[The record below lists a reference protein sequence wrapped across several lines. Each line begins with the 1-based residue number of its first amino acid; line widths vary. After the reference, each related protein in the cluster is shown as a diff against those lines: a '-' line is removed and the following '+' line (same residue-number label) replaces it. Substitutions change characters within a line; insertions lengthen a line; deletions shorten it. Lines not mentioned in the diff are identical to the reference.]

1 MKGMKHLIIRNIGP
15 VKEADLELKRFNFI
29 IGPQSSGKSTVAKIL
44 STCEWIE
51 KKVETTRNE
60 KVIGSGEDFCA
71 LVEGFHKM
79 ESYFDKDKESYIQ
92 YKTDFIEIL
101 YEHQKLN
108 IHMNWE
114 AEYHRQKICY
124 IPAERNA
131 VTLQELQGLELG
143 QTNLRSFLF
152 DWFNAREFYKSDNK
166 MDILDLGVRYYYD
179 PDKLKNK
186 DRIEHEN
193 GKTYDIPL
201 SNSSSGLQSVTP
213 LIVMLQ
219 YYSGQYFDEYDI
231 KKSFEL
237 ETDVKQMRAA
247 LTREIALTQY
257 KPGFKEEEVSDLVAQ
272 FNAELRKGEPVAL
285 KIFEAYDHAFER
297 LTKPY
302 RTTFIIEEPE
312 QNLYPFTQVALLEAI
327 LSLCKN
333 GRAHGCTITTH
344 SPFVLNF
351 LNVLIARSYKKVN
364 GKVAMDPEELGVFS
378 IDEGKLTDMMQ
389 MNTKTGE
396 YSVNAD
402 DLVEAMRAM
411 YQEYRDIKKL

>member
-1 MKGMKHLIIRNIGP
+1 MKHLIIRNIGP

-51 KKVETTRNE
+51 KEVETTRNE
-60 KVIGSGEDFCA
+60 QAVGNGENFRT
-71 LVEGFHKM
+71 LIEGFHKM
-79 ESYFDKDKESYIQ
+79 ESYFDKSMESYVK
-92 YKTDFIEIL
+92 YNTDFIEII
-101 YEHQKLN
+101 YEHHELS
-108 IHMNWE
+108 IHMNRD

-131 VTLQELQGLELG
+131 VTLEELQGLELR

-152 DWFNAREFYKSDNK
+152 DWFNAREFFKSDNK

-179 PDKLKNK
+179 PNQLKNK
-186 DRIEHEN
+186 DHIEHVN
-193 GKTYDIPL
+193 GKTYDITL
-201 SNSSSGLQSVTP
+201 GNSSSGLQSVTP

-219 YYSGQYFDEYDI
+219 YYSNQYFAEYNI
-231 KKSFEL
+231 KRSFEQEL
-237 ETDVKQMRAA
+237 KVKRLRAA
-247 LTREIALTQY
+247 LTREVVMSQY
-257 KPGFKEEEVSDLVAQ
+257 KPDFKEEEVAGLVAH
-272 FNAELRKGEPVAL
+272 FNEDLHREDPHVL
-285 KIFEAYDHAFER
+285 KIFDAYERTINR
-297 LTKPY
+297 LTIPN

-312 QNLYPFTQVALLEAI
+312 QNLYPFTQVALLEAA
-327 LSLCKN
+327 LMLCCSG

-351 LNVLIARSYKKVN
+351 LNVLIARYYKNVVDKVVLN
-364 GKVAMDPEELGVFS
+364 PDELSVFS
-378 IDEGKLTDMMQ
+378 TDEGRLTDMMQ
-389 MNTKTGE
+389 KNAKTGE

-411 YQEYRDIKKL
+411 YQEYRDIKMQ

>member
-1 MKGMKHLIIRNIGP
+1 MKHLIIRNIGP
-15 VKEADLELKRFNFI
+15 VKDADLELKRFNFI

-60 KVIGSGEDFCA
+60 NVIGSGDDFRA
-71 LVEGFHKM
+71 LVESFHKM

-92 YKTDFIEIL
+92 YKTDYIEIL
-101 YEHQKLN
+101 YEHRQLN
-108 IHMNWE
+108 IHMNRE

-219 YYSGQYFDEYDI
+219 YYSGQYFAEYDI

-237 ETDVKQMRAA
+237 ETDVKLMRAA
-247 LTREIALTQY
+247 LTREIALAQY
-257 KPGFKEEEVSDLVAQ
+257 KPGFKEEEASDLVAQ
-272 FNAELRKGEPVAL
+272 FNAELRKGEPSVL

-297 LTKPY
+297 LTKPN
-302 RTTFIIEEPE
+302 RATFIIEEPE

-351 LNVLIARSYKKVN
+351 LNVLIARSYKNVD
-364 GKVAMDPEELGVFS
+364 GKVVLDPKELGVFS
-378 IDEGKLTDMMQ
+378 TDEGRLTDMMQ
-389 MNTKTGE
+389 MNAKTGE

-411 YQEYRDIKKL
+411 YQEYRDIKEM

>member
-1 MKGMKHLIIRNIGP
+1 MKHLIIRNIGP
-15 VKEADLELKRFNFI
+15 IKEADIELKRFNFI

-60 KVIGSGEDFCA
+60 KVIGNGEDFRA

-92 YKTDFIEIL
+92 YKTDYIDIL
-101 YEHQKLN
+101 YEHRELSV
-108 IHMNWE
+108 HMNRE

-219 YYSGQYFDEYDI
+219 YYSGQYFAEYDI

-237 ETDVKQMRAA
+237 ETDVKQLRAA
-247 LTREIALTQY
+247 LTREIALAQY
-257 KPGFKEEEVSDLVAQ
+257 KPGFKEEDVSDLVAQ
-272 FNAELRKGEPVAL
+272 FNTELRKGEPNVL

-297 LTKPY
+297 LTKPN
-302 RTTFIIEEPE
+302 RATFIIEEPE
-312 QNLYPFTQVALLEAI
+312 QNLYPFTQVALLEVI

-333 GRAHGCTITTH
+333 GSEHGCTITTH
-344 SPFVLNF
+344 SPFILNY
-351 LNVLIARSYKKVN
+351 LNVLIARYYKKVD
-364 GKVAMDPEELGVFS
+364 GKVALNPEELGVFS
-378 IDEGKLTDMMQ
+378 TDEGRLTDMMQ
-389 MNTKTGE
+389 INAKTKE

-411 YQEYRDIKKL
+411 YQEYRDIKES

>member
-1 MKGMKHLIIRNIGP
+1 MKHLIIRNIGP

-51 KKVETTRNE
+51 KEVETTRNE
-60 KVIGSGEDFCA
+60 QAVGNGENFRT
-71 LVEGFHKM
+71 LIEGFHKM
-79 ESYFDKDKESYIQ
+79 ESYFDKSMESYVK
-92 YKTDFIEIL
+92 YNTDFIEII
-101 YEHQKLN
+101 YEHHELS
-108 IHMNWE
+108 IHMNRD

-131 VTLQELQGLELG
+131 VTLEELQGLELR

-152 DWFNAREFYKSDNK
+152 DWFNAREFFKSDNK

-179 PDKLKNK
+179 PNQLKNK
-186 DRIEHEN
+186 DHIEHVN
-193 GKTYDIPL
+193 GKTYDITL
-201 SNSSSGLQSVTP
+201 GNSSSGLQSVTP

-219 YYSGQYFDEYDI
+219 YYSNQYFAEYDI
-231 KKSFEL
+231 KRSFEQEL
-237 ETDVKQMRAA
+237 KIKKLRAA
-247 LTREIALTQY
+247 LTREVVMSQY
-257 KPGFKEEEVSDLVAQ
+257 KPGFKEEEVAELVAR
-272 FNAELRKGEPVAL
+272 FNDELQREDPHVL
-285 KIFEAYDHAFER
+285 KIFDAYERAINR
-297 LTKPY
+297 LTIPN

-312 QNLYPFTQVALLEAI
+312 QNLYPFTQVALLEAA
-327 LSLCKN
+327 LMLCCSG

-351 LNVLIARSYKKVN
+351 LNVLIARYYKNVVDKVVLN
-364 GKVAMDPEELGVFS
+364 PDELSVFS
-378 IDEGKLTDMMQ
+378 TDEGKLTDMMQ
-389 MNTKTGE
+389 KNAKTGE

-411 YQEYRDIKKL
+411 YEEYRDIKMQ

>member
-1 MKGMKHLIIRNIGP
+1 MKHLIIRNIGP
-15 VKEADLELKRFNFI
+15 IRGAELELKRFNFL
-29 IGPQSSGKSTVAKIL
+29 IGPQSCGKSTVAKIL

-60 KVIGSGEDFCA
+60 KVIGNSEDFRA

-92 YKTDFIEIL
+92 YKTDYIEIL
-101 YEHQKLN
+101 YEHHELS
-108 IHMNWE
+108 IHMNKE

-179 PDKLKNK
+179 PDKLKNN

-219 YYSGQYFDEYDI
+219 YYSGQYFAEYDI

-237 ETDVKQMRAA
+237 ETDVKQLRAA
-247 LTREIALTQY
+247 LTREIALAEY
-257 KPGFKEEEVSDLVAQ
+257 KPGFKEEEASDLVAQ
-272 FNAELRKGEPVAL
+272 FNAELRKGDPNVL
-285 KIFEAYDHAFER
+285 RIFEAYDHAFER
-297 LTKPY
+297 LTKPN

-312 QNLYPFTQVALLEAI
+312 QNLYPFTQVALLEVI

-344 SPFVLNF
+344 SPFVLNY
-351 LNVLIARSYKKVN
+351 LNVLITRYYRQIANKVN
-364 GKVAMDPEELGVFS
+364 LDPDELSVFAIEDGRLMDMIQKNS
-378 IDEGKLTDMMQ
+378 
-389 MNTKTGE
+389 KTNE
-396 YSVNAD
+396 ICVNAE
-402 DLVEAMRAM
+402 DLVEAMRDM
-411 YQEYRDIKKL
+411 YVEYRELREM

>member
-1 MKGMKHLIIRNIGP
+1 MKHLIIRNIGP

-51 KKVETTRNE
+51 KEVETTRNE
-60 KVIGSGEDFCA
+60 QAVGNGESFRT
-71 LVEGFHKM
+71 LVESFHKM
-79 ESYFDKDKESYIQ
+79 DRYFDKDKESFV
-92 YKTDFIEIL
+92 KFETDFIKII
-101 YEHQKLN
+101 YEHRELSISINQN
-108 IHMNWE
+108 AN
-114 AEYHRQKICY
+114 YQRQKICY

-131 VTLQELQGLELG
+131 VTLEELQGLELR

-179 PDKLKNK
+179 PDQMKNN
-186 DRIEHEN
+186 DHIEHVN
-193 GKTYDIPL
+193 GKSYDIPL

-213 LIVMLQ
+213 MIVMLQ
-219 YYSGQYFDEYDI
+219 YYSGQYFAEHNI
-231 KKSFEL
+231 KKSYEQEL
-237 ETDVKQMRAA
+237 KEKKLRAA
-247 LTREIALTQY
+247 LTREVAISQY
-257 KPGFKEEEVSDLVAQ
+257 KPGFKEEEVSELIVR
-272 FNAELRKGEPVAL
+272 FNDDLRKGEPRVQ
-285 KIFEAYDHAFER
+285 KIFEAYERAFDR
-297 LTKPY
+297 LVTPN

-312 QNLYPFTQVALLEAI
+312 QNLYPFTQVALLEAT
-327 LSLCKN
+327 LMLCCTS

-351 LNVLIARSYKKVN
+351 LNVLIARYYKKVAR
-364 GKVAMDPEELGVFS
+364 KVVLNPEELGVFS
-378 IDEGKLTDMMQ
+378 TDEGKLTDMMQ
-389 MNTKTGE
+389 KNAKTGE

-411 YQEYRDIKKL
+411 YQEYHDIKMK

>member
-1 MKGMKHLIIRNIGP
+1 MKHLIIRNIGP
-15 VKEADLELKRFNFI
+15 IKDADLELKRFNFI

-51 KKVETTRNE
+51 KEVETTRDEHAVEN
-60 KVIGSGEDFCA
+60 GEVFRS

-79 ESYFDKDKESYIQ
+79 ESYFNKSKESYVK
-92 YKTDFIEIL
+92 YETDYVVLL
-101 YEHQKLN
+101 YENRELR
-108 IHMNWE
+108 IHMKRE

-143 QTNLRSFLF
+143 STNLRSFLF
-152 DWFNAREFYKSDNK
+152 DWFNAREFYKVDNK
-166 MDILDLGVRYYYD
+166 MDILDLGVRYYFN
-179 PDKLKNK
+179 PDELKNK
-186 DRIEHEN
+186 DRIEHVN

-219 YYSGQYFDEYDI
+219 YYSNQYFTEYNK
-231 KKSFEL
+231 KKSFEQ
-237 ETDVKQMRAA
+237 ESKIKQLRAA
-247 LTREIALTQY
+247 LTREVALSQY
-257 KPGFKEEEVSDLVAQ
+257 HPGFKEEEVSTLISRFNDDLRRSDPRVQ
-272 FNAELRKGEPVAL
+272 
-285 KIFEAYDHAFER
+285 KIFEAYDQALDR
-297 LTKPY
+297 LSIPN

-327 LSLCKN
+327 FTLCVA
-333 GRAHGCTITTH
+333 GQAQHGCTITTH
-344 SPFVLNF
+344 SPFILNY
-351 LNVLIARSYKKVN
+351 LNVLIARFYKKVAE
-364 GKVAMDPEELGVFS
+364 KVILNPKDLGVFS
-378 IDEGKLTDMMQ
+378 TDEGNLSDMMQ
-389 MNTKTGE
+389 INTETGE

-411 YQEYRDIKKL
+411 YQEYRDIKMM

>member
-1 MKGMKHLIIRNIGP
+1 MKHLIIRNIGP

-29 IGPQSSGKSTVAKIL
+29 IGPQSSGKSTIAKIL

-51 KKVETTRNE
+51 KEVETTRNE
-60 KVIGSGEDFCA
+60 QAVGNGENFRT
-71 LVEGFHKM
+71 LIEGFHKM
-79 ESYFDKDKESYIQ
+79 ESYFDKSMESYVK
-92 YKTDFIEIL
+92 YNTDFIEII
-101 YEHQKLN
+101 YEHHELS
-108 IHMNWE
+108 IHMNRD

-131 VTLQELQGLELG
+131 VTLEELQGLELR

-152 DWFNAREFYKSDNK
+152 DWFNAREFFKSDNK

-179 PDKLKNK
+179 PNQLKNK
-186 DRIEHEN
+186 DHIEHVN

-219 YYSGQYFDEYDI
+219 YYSNQYFAEYDI
-231 KKSFEL
+231 KKSFEQEL
-237 ETDVKQMRAA
+237 KIKKLRAA
-247 LTREIALTQY
+247 LTREVVMSQY
-257 KPGFKEEEVSDLVAQ
+257 KPGFKEEEVAGLVAR
-272 FNAELRKGEPVAL
+272 FNEDLHREDPHVL
-285 KIFEAYDHAFER
+285 KIFDAYERAFNR
-297 LTKPY
+297 LTIPN

-312 QNLYPFTQVALLEAI
+312 QNLYPFTQVALLEAA
-327 LSLCKN
+327 LMLCCSG

-351 LNVLIARSYKKVN
+351 LNVLIARYYKNVVDKVVLN
-364 GKVAMDPEELGVFS
+364 PDELSVFS
-378 IDEGKLTDMMQ
+378 TDEGRLTDMMQ
-389 MNTKTGE
+389 KNAKTGE

-411 YQEYRDIKKL
+411 YQEYRDIKMQ